1 MASAANAVIPFDAAK
16 LALALRNITTAT
28 PPSMSFLRMDKT
40 GAWSYGADGSEVD
53 DEEFAL
59 NPSSFQWGY
68 VAWADTTGGAPANK
82 LDERMGPAHLP
93 MPDMGD
99 PPKGSRGWE
108 AQLGFSIKGVTKA
121 VKDVELQYRSS
132 SDGGK
137 RAVSALANEVAAQD
151 KPGLIPIIVCESR
164 SYKHASYGKIYAP
177 VFKILR
183 WVPMP
188 KAGEA
193 VAPAKKVAGK
203 RK

>member
-1 MASAANAVIPFDAAK
+1 MATTANAVIPFDAAK
-16 LALALRNITTAT
+16 LALALRNIAAAT
-28 PPSMSFLRMDKT
+28 PPSMQFLRMDKT
-40 GAWSYGADGSEVD
+40 GNWSYGADGSEIE

-59 NPSSFQWGY
+59 NPASFQWGY
-68 VAWADTTGGAPANK
+68 VAWADTRDGAPANK

-93 MPDMGD
+93 MADVGD

-108 AQLGFSIKGVTKA
+108 AQLGFSIKGISKG

-151 KPGLIPIIVCESR
+151 KPGLIPIIICESR
-164 SYKHASYGKIYAP
+164 SYKHASYGKIFAP
-177 VFKILR
+177 GFKIVR

-188 KAGEA
+188 KAGE
-193 VAPAKKVAGK
+193 VVPAKKAAGK

>member
-1 MASAANAVIPFDAAK
+1 MATSANAVIPFDAAK
-16 LALALRNITTAT
+16 LQLALRNITTAT

-40 GAWSYGADGSEVD
+40 GAWSYGADSSELD
-53 DEEFAL
+53 GDEFAL
-59 NPSSFQWGY
+59 NPASFQWGY
-68 VAWADTTGGAPANK
+68 VAWADTSNGAPANK

-93 MPDMGD
+93 MPDMGEA
-99 PPKGSRGWE
+99 PKGSRGWE
-108 AQLGFSIKGVTKA
+108 AQLGFSIKGISKD
-121 VKDVELQYRSS
+121 VKDVELQYRAS

-164 SYKHASYGKIYAP
+164 NYKHASYGKIYAP
-177 VFKILR
+177 VFKIVR

-188 KAGEA
+188 KQGDD
-193 VAPAKKVAGK
+193 VQPKKAAGK